1 MHVSTRASGKTDSI
15 PQGGLSGRPRRP
27 PGCPGCHDG
36 TCGSVSAHVDLI
48 DIDDERHIDEV
59 DFPRSGHP
67 ASSALSACHSLSYTT
82 YTVFR
87 QDVNKLRIT
96 DSTLQIDDSTLQID
110 DLTLQIGDSTLQI
123 GDSTLQI
130 VDLTLLPTSSKRRI
144 DVTTRWIV
152 DINDLP
158 PCRKSISTIR
168 NFKSTIRS
176 FKSAIRS
183 VPQWHASVTS
193 PSRSVI
199 RALQH
204 SNQTTPSPKKG
215 RVRSCGFH
223 RVKTTSPCWRK
234 I

>member
-1 MHVSTRASGKTDSI
+1 MGGHVSPD
-15 PQGGLSGRPRRP
+15 
-27 PGCPGCHDG
+27 
-36 TCGSVSAHVDLI
+36 VDLI
-48 DIDDERHIDEV
+48 DIDDERLIDEV
-59 DFPRSGHP
+59 DFPRSGQLTSH
-67 ASSALSACHSLSYTT
+67 ALSACHSLSYTT
-82 YTVFR
+82 YAALR
-87 QDVNKLRIT
+87 QDVNKLGID
-96 DSTLQIDDSTLQID
+96 DSKLQIDDLTLQID

-176 FKSAIRS
+176 FKSAIRN
-183 VPQWHASVTS
+183 VPQWHTSVTS

-199 RALQH
+199 Q
-204 SNQTTPSPKKG
+204 P
-215 RVRSCGFH
+215 V
-223 RVKTTSPCWRK
+223 
-234 I
+234 